1 MFLQICYPH
10 FTILLL
16 CFLSL
21 LDEGNQFLL
30 IAFIYIKDLSFHTSL
45 LSSCLDT
52 LLSFFFPCFFFG
64 SFLCFLKRKKLLHFF
79 CKKFSN
85 FGEMIQRLK
94 KWSAFFFQFVVSA
107 FSYFQVR
114 WQCCSSVVDNN
125 RHLPPTFLSLLCL

>member
-1 MFLQICYPH
+1 MRAISFY
-10 FTILLL
+10 
-16 CFLSL
+16 
-21 LDEGNQFLL
+21 L

-94 KWSAFFFQFVVSA
+94 KWSAFIFQFVVSA
-107 FSYFQVR
+107 FHIFKCVG
-114 WQCCSSVVDNN
+114 SVVVALLIITDI
-125 RHLPPTFLSLLCL
+125 FLQLFYLCSACDTLL